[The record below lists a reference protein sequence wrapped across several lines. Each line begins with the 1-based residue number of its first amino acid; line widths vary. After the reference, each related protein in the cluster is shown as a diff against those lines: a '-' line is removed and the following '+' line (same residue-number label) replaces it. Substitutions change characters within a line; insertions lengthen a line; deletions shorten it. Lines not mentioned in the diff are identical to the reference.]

1 VPRWVRRGAAVGASG
16 EEVAVRRSAE
26 PTGPD
31 PGGAN
36 RTGAQLAAAGSVAWG
51 TARLEAFSDG
61 VLAIAITLL
70 VLDIR
75 VPEHEPGQLG
85 AALRGLAP
93 SYLAYAVSFVIIGIM
108 WAQHHGL
115 FRLVVRADQGLLFVN
130 VLLLAGI
137 SFLPFPTHVVAEALR
152 DEHTRGDV
160 TAALLLYGGTLT
172 GIALLYNAVWHYI
185 RLRGLLRPGL
195 DPAVATELTR
205 AYLAGP
211 LLYGAA
217 MLLAPLA
224 AAASYAVWVVLALFF
239 LRGVPEP
246 RERPAQT

>member
-1 VPRWVRRGAAVGASG
+1 
-16 EEVAVRRSAE
+16 
-26 PTGPD
+26 
-31 PGGAN
+31 
-36 RTGAQLAAAGSVAWG
+36 
-51 TARLEAFSDG
+51 

-75 VPEHEPGQLG
+75 LPAHEPGQLA
-85 AALRGLAP
+85 AALRHLGP
-93 SYLAYAVSFVIIGIM
+93 SYLAYVVSFVIIGIM

-152 DEHTRGDV
+152 DEHTKGDV

-172 GIALLYNAVWHYI
+172 GIAVLYNALWHYI
-185 RLRGLLRPGL
+185 RLRGLLWPSL

-205 AYLAGP
+205 AYVAGP
-211 LLYGAA
+211 LLYAAA
-217 MLLAPLA
+217 MLLAPLQ
-224 AAASYAVWVVLALFF
+224 AAASYVVWVVLALFF
-239 LRGVPEP
+239 LRGVPAP
-246 RERPAQT
+246 RERREAP